1 VTPPQVDPEVFLLEL
16 KGRYLVAK
24 RTEHACR
31 MALECFHRAIDRDPS
46 YAAPYVGLA
55 DSFSM
60 LWNYG
65 MIAPAEAQRLVLA
78 AIDRAAALRADP
90 ADIHRLKAFV
100 HWQFHPHDW
109 LAAIEEYERALTA
122 APGAAILW
130 QWSGVLMGVL
140 GRPEAARER
149 LRRAAELDP
158 LSLLIPAVEGWTT
171 CYFARRFEA
180 AIPYYRRVL
189 EMDPESV
196 PALWYLGEA
205 LTELGR
211 HEEALAAFEKALRV
225 SERMARLLGYYG
237 YACGR
242 AGRTDL
248 ARAALNE
255 LEQRARRTYVP
266 AYFPAL
272 IHAGL
277 EDVSAALRELERS
290 YSERDSM
297 LRDLKVDPPWDRLRS
312 EPRFRALM
320 DEMKYP

>member
-1 VTPPQVDPEVFLLEL
+1 
-16 KGRYLVAK
+16 
-24 RTEHACR
+24 
-31 MALECFHRAIDRDPS
+31 
-46 YAAPYVGLA
+46 
-55 DSFSM
+55 
-60 LWNYG
+60 
-65 MIAPAEAQRLVLA
+65 
-78 AIDRAAALRADP
+78 
-90 ADIHRLKAFV
+90 
-100 HWQFHPHDW
+100 
-109 LAAIEEYERALTA
+109 
-122 APGAAILW
+122 
-130 QWSGVLMGVL
+130 
-140 GRPEAARER
+140 
-149 LRRAAELDP
+149 
-158 LSLLIPAVEGWTT
+158 
-171 CYFARRFEA
+171 
-180 AIPYYRRVL
+180 
-189 EMDPESV
+189 
-196 PALWYLGEA
+196 
-205 LTELGR
+205 
-211 HEEALAAFEKALRV
+211 V

-320 DEMKYP
+320 EEMKYPH